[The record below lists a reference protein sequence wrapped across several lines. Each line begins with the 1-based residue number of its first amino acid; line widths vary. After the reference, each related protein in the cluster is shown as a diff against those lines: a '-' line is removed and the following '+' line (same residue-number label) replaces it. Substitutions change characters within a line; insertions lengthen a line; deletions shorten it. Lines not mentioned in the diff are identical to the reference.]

1 MTCKTDFYRKMY
13 QTKLRGDDSKI
24 FQIFGVPIG
33 NAEITR
39 KVKFHPAAP
48 VMVYHQKASNSCFL
62 SSLASEF
69 HRINDN
75 RAVHALAN
83 IIAE

>member
-1 MTCKTDFYRKMY
+1 MTRELDFYRKLC
-13 QTKLRGDDSKI
+13 QTEFRGDYTKT

-48 VMVYHQKASNSCFL
+48 VIEYHQKTSNSCFL